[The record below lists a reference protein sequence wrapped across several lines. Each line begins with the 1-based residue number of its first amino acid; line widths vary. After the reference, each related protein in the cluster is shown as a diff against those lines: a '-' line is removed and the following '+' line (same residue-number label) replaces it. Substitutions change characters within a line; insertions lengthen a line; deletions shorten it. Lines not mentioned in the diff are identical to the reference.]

1 MVVCQF
7 RQATYSQVSAVKT
20 EHFEPENN
28 VGPTSRPSTSPPAI
42 DPKLPMAPQV
52 YGNIRQSILHLRLM
66 PKQALS
72 EKELALM
79 LGVSRTPVREA
90 LIKLADD
97 GLVDIFPQRGTFV
110 APIRVS
116 EVLEAQFIR
125 EALEVSVVA
134 RVAERSDPEVVAR
147 LRESLAR
154 QKRAADA
161 GDPEGFMVEDENFHF
176 ILSASVS
183 LARAWKVI
191 QNVKGQLDRV
201 RIMSLPEPGH
211 LGELYEQHLAIV
223 EAIASGSA
231 AAARKHMTKHLQ
243 QVFRTIDS
251 LRKQRPDIFD

>member
-1 MVVCQF
+1 MALTDKQ
-7 RQATYSQVSAVKT
+7 
-20 EHFEPENN
+20 
-28 VGPTSRPSTSPPAI
+28 STILLAI
-42 DPKLPMAPQV
+42 DPKLPMTPQI
-52 YGNIRQSILHLRLM
+52 YGSIRQSILALRLA

-90 LIKLADD
+90 LIKLAED

-134 RVAERSDPEVVAR
+134 RVTELSDPAIVAR
-147 LRESLAR
+147 LHESLAR
-154 QKRAADA
+154 QKRTVDN
-161 GDPEGFMVEDENFHF
+161 GDLDGFLAEDENFHF
-176 ILSASVS
+176 ILSASVN
-183 LARAWKVI
+183 LTRAWKVI

-201 RIMSLPEPGH
+201 RVLSLPEPGH
-211 LGELYEQHLAIV
+211 LMELYEQHLAIV
-223 EAIASGSA
+223 GAIESGNASTA
-231 AAARKHMTKHLQ
+231 KKHMTKHLQ

-251 LRKQRPDIFD
+251 LLARRPEIFLD